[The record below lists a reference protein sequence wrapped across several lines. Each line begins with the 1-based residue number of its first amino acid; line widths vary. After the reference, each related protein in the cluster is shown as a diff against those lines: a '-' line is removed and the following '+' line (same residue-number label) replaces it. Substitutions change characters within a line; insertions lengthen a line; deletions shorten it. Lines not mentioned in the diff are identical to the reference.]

1 MHIHVIAIGQRMPG
15 WIQQGVADYAKRLPP
30 QFAFSIHEIPATK
43 RGGGD
48 TRRAIEEEGERLLQA
63 VPRGARLIALDERG
77 QQWQT
82 RELAQQLDD
91 WTHDGRDVALLI
103 GGADGHSD
111 AVRQRAE
118 RLWSLSKLTLPH
130 GLVRV
135 VLTEQLYR
143 AWSLLSGHPYHRD

>member
-15 WIQQGVADYAKRLPP
+15 WIQQGVDDYAKRLPP
-30 QFAFSIHEIPATK
+30 QFGFRIIELAATK
-43 RGGGD
+43 RGSGAPHK
-48 TRRAIEEEGERLLQA
+48 AIAEEGERLLQA
-63 VPRGARLIALDERG
+63 VPKGARIIALDERG
-77 QQWQT
+77 RQWQT
-82 RELAQQLDD
+82 RELARALDD

-111 AVRQRAE
+111 AVRSRAE
-118 RLWSLSKLTLPH
+118 RLWSLSALTLPH

-143 AWSLLSGHPYHRD
+143 AWSLLGGHPYHRD

>member
-15 WIQQGVADYAKRLPP
+15 WIQQGVDDYAKRLPP
-30 QFAFSIHEIPATK
+30 QFAFKILELPATK
-43 RGGGD
+43 RGSGD
-48 TRRAIEEEGERLLQA
+48 TRKAIEEEGERLLQA
-63 VPRGARLIALDERG
+63 MPKGARIIALDERG

-82 RELAQQLDD
+82 RDLAQALDD

-103 GGADGHSD
+103 GGADGHSE
-111 AVRQRAE
+111 AVRRRAE
-118 RLWSLSKLTLPH
+118 RLWSLSRLTLPH